1 MKIFSVANMKGGV
14 GKTTTAIQL
23 AQGLG
28 KKGKTL
34 LLDADQELQCAVAW
48 RSGDHPDW
56 TFDALR
62 YGDDAAER
70 MKGYEYVVIDSKGN
84 EQGHDL
90 VSLARVS
97 DLLIVPT
104 RPEGVSATG
113 LTNTLTPLVQAGIK
127 NFRVLVVVNEGG
139 RGEELREHLAEKGI
153 PVFTSMVR
161 KSTAVGDA
169 AEQRIP
175 LEAYTQNRYAKTV
188 ALEYQ
193 SVMRE
198 ALEHGRD

>member
-1 MKIFSVANMKGGV
+1 MKIFSIANMKGGV
-14 GKTTTAIQL
+14 GKTTTAVQL

-48 RSGDHPDW
+48 RSSDDPAW
-56 TFDALR
+56 SFDAVR
-62 YGDDAAER
+62 YDGKRADKQMA
-70 MKGYEYVVIDSKGN
+70 GYMYVVIDSKGN

-90 VSLARVS
+90 VALARAS

-104 RPEGVSATG
+104 RPEGVSAAG
-113 LTNTLTPLVQAGIK
+113 LANTLSPLLDAGIS

-139 RGEELREHLAEKGI
+139 RGEELREHLADNGI
-153 PVFTSMVR
+153 PVFNSMVR
-161 KSTAVGDA
+161 KSTAVGDSV
-169 AEQRIP
+169 ERRIP
-175 LEAYTQNRYAKTV
+175 LEAYQNRYAKTV

-193 SVMRE
+193 SVLRE
-198 ALEHGRD
+198 ALTYVSK

>member
-1 MKIFSVANMKGGV
+1 MEIFSIANMKGGV
-14 GKTTTAIQL
+14 GKTTTAIQI

-48 RSGDHPDW
+48 RSSDNPAW
-56 TFDALR
+56 SFDVAR
-62 YGDDAAER
+62 YDGEATKR

-90 VSLARVS
+90 VSLARAS

-113 LTNTLTPLVQAGIK
+113 LANTLSPLVDAGIQ

-139 RGEELREHLAEKGI
+139 RGEELREHLAESGI

-175 LEAYTQNRYAKTV
+175 LEAYTQNRYARTV

-198 ALEHGRD
+198 ALSYVR

>member
-1 MKIFSVANMKGGV
+1 MQIFSVANMKGGV

-48 RSGDHPDW
+48 RSSDHPAW
-56 TFDALR
+56 SFEAKR
-62 YGDDAAER
+62 YDDQATQN
-70 MKGYEYVVIDSKGN
+70 MNGYEYVVIDSKGN

-90 VSLARVS
+90 VTLARVS
-97 DLLIVPT
+97 NLLIVPT
-104 RPEGVSATG
+104 RPEGVSAAG
-113 LTNTLTPLVQAGIK
+113 LANTLSPLVQAGIQ

-139 RGEELREHLAEKGI
+139 RGEELREHLAENGI
-153 PVFTSMVR
+153 PIFTSMVR

-175 LEAYTQNRYAKTV
+175 LEAYSQNRYAKTV

-198 ALEHGRD
+198 ALSYVSQ

>member
-1 MKIFSVANMKGGV
+1 MKIFSIANMKGGV
-14 GKTTTAIQL
+14 GKTTTAIQF

-48 RSGDHPDW
+48 RSSDDPTW
-56 TFDALR
+56 SFDAAR
-62 YGDDAAER
+62 YGDDATKR
-70 MKGYEYVVIDSKGN
+70 MKGYTYVVIDSKGN

-90 VSLARVS
+90 VSLARAS
-97 DLLIVPT
+97 NLLIVPT

-113 LTNTLTPLVQAGIK
+113 LANTLSPLVEAGIK

-139 RGEELREHLAEKGI
+139 RGEELREHLAENGI

-175 LEAYTQNRYAKTV
+175 LEAYTQNRYARTV

-198 ALEHGRD
+198 ALSYVG

>member
-34 LLDADQELQCAVAW
+34 LLDADQELQCAVVW
-48 RSGDHPDW
+48 RSSNHPDW
-56 TFDALR
+56 TFKAVR
-62 YGDDAAER
+62 YSDDAAQL

-90 VSLARVS
+90 VSLARGS
-97 DLLIVPT
+97 TLLIVPT

-113 LTNTLTPLVQAGIK
+113 LTNTLTPLVEAGIK

-139 RGEELREHLAEKGI
+139 RGEELREHLAENGI

-175 LEAYTQNRYAKTV
+175 LEAYTQNRYARTV

-198 ALEHGRD
+198 ALDYGRA

>member
-14 GKTTTAIQL
+14 GKTTTAVQL

-48 RSGDHPDW
+48 RTSEDPSW
-56 TFDALR
+56 TFDVAR
-62 YGDDAAER
+62 YGEDAPKR
-70 MKGYEYVVIDSKGN
+70 MKGYDYVVIDSKGN

-90 VSLARVS
+90 VSLARAS
-97 DLLIVPT
+97 HLLIVPT

-113 LTNTLTPLVQAGIK
+113 LANTLSPLVEAGIK
-127 NFRVLVVVNEGG
+127 NFKVLVVVNEGG
-139 RGEELREHLAEKGI
+139 RGEELREHLAENGI
-153 PVFTSMVR
+153 PAFVSMVR

-169 AEQRIP
+169 AEQHIP
-175 LEAYTQNRYAKTV
+175 LEASSNRYAKTV

-193 SVMRE
+193 SVLRE
-198 ALEHGRD
+198 ALAYGG

>member
-1 MKIFSVANMKGGV
+1 MQKIFSVANMKGGV
-14 GKTTTAIQL
+14 GKTTTAVQL

-48 RSGDHPDW
+48 RSSEEPSW
-56 TFDALR
+56 SFEALR
-62 YGDDAAER
+62 YGDDAPQK
-70 MKGYEYVVIDSKGN
+70 MKGYDFVVIDSKGN

-90 VSLARVS
+90 VTLAKAS

-113 LTNTLTPLVQAGIK
+113 LANTLSPLVQAGIK
-127 NFRVLVVVNEGG
+127 NFRVLIVVNEGG
-139 RGEELREHLAEKGI
+139 RGEELREHLAENGV

-169 AEQRIP
+169 AERRIP
-175 LEAYTQNRYAKTV
+175 LEASTNRYAKTV

-193 SVMRE
+193 SVLRE
-198 ALEHGRD
+198 VLAHGN